1 MGIVIR
7 PRHSLKLFL
16 GLSLFLIASTRGADV
31 LNSVDPMI
39 GVTGPGSCVPGPCLP
54 NGSIHPSPDTLAPA
68 NGGYHRG
75 PNPQIVGFSQLHVQ
89 GTGGTKTYGNF
100 LISPQ
105 IGLAIDEP
113 AHASTVD
120 DEHAAAD
127 SYRVRLTKYGIGCEV
142 TPTAHA
148 AIYKFTFP
156 KSTDAHLLIDIARKL
171 DKTNALDT
179 GQVSIDPQT
188 GAITGG
194 GQFSGNWNPAPYTL
208 FFAAQVSKAPQ
219 SVGTWIDNAIHPN
232 VTDAATKKQR
242 LGVYLQWDTA
252 DNEIIYLKIAVSFIS
267 EARAAE
273 YLKTEIPEW
282 DFDAVQKQA
291 HARWQEM
298 LSLVTIDGA
307 SPQEQRLFYTALYHT
322 MIPPADRTGD
332 NPNWNSSAPFFDDYY
347 TLWDTFRTF
356 SPLMAIIRPDFVRDN
371 INAFIDRHE
380 HNGYVATAFIQG
392 KEYKVGQGGDEVD
405 NVIADA
411 YVKQIPGVDWEKA
424 YAILKY
430 NADHAR
436 TDDYR
441 NKGFVSVEGKH
452 DYCQRMK
459 SASGTLAFA
468 YADFSVAQVAKGL
481 GKTADYEKYLARSAN
496 WKNVW
501 DDSLSDADFTGFP
514 RSRHQDGHFAD
525 TPATK
530 GYNTD
535 FYEGTCWIYS
545 YFVPQD
551 IAGLIE
557 KMGGKEKFVERLQYA
572 LQNNLIDFSNEPS
585 FDTLW
590 WFCAAGRPD
599 LAGFWTDKL
608 KSLYT
613 PQGYPGDEDSGAM
626 SSLYIFLT
634 AGLYPI
640 TGQDIYY
647 LHGPRVPKIVFQLDN
662 QKTFTIIGHNASP
675 ENIYIQSASLNG
687 KPLNQPWIHHPDITT
702 GGTLE
707 FEMGNKPSNW
717 GH

>member
-1 MGIVIR
+1 MNPER
-7 PRHSLKLFL
+7 LL
-16 GLSLFLIASTRGADV
+16 GLIMLFVTIPVHAADV
-31 LNSVDPMI
+31 LDSIDPMI
-39 GVTGPGSCVPGPCLP
+39 GVTGAGSCVPGSCLP
-54 NGSIHPSPDTLAPA
+54 NGSIHPSPDTLQPA

-89 GTGGTKTYGNF
+89 GTGGTKSYGNF
-100 LISPQ
+100 LVSPQ
-105 IGLAIDEP
+105 IGLAIDE
-113 AHASTVD
+113 ASHASPAE
-120 DEHAAAD
+120 DEHAAPD
-127 SYRVRLTKYGIGCEV
+127 LYFVRLGKYRIRCQV

-156 KSTDAHLLIDIARKL
+156 KSDDAHLLIDVARKL
-171 DKTNALDT
+171 DKSAALDD
-179 GQVSIDPQT
+179 GHVSIDPKT
-188 GAITGG
+188 GVITGG

-208 FFAAQVSKAPQ
+208 FFAAQVSKAPK
-219 SVGTWIDNAIHPN
+219 SAGTWIDDAIHPN
-232 VTDAATKKQR
+232 IPDAAAKKQR
-242 LGVYLQWDTA
+242 LGAYLQWNTT
-252 DNEIIYLKIAVSFIS
+252 DNEVIYLKIAVSFVS

-273 YLKTEIPEW
+273 YLKKEIPEW
-282 DFDAVQKQA
+282 DFDGVQKQA
-291 HARWQEM
+291 QSRWRDA
-298 LSLVTIDGA
+298 LSAITIDGA
-307 SPQEQRLFYTALYHT
+307 SPQEQALFYTALYHT
-322 MIPPADRTGD
+322 MIPPRDRTGD
-332 NPNWNSSAPFFDDYY
+332 NPNWQSTDPFFDDHY

-356 SPLMAIIRPDFVRDN
+356 FPLMAIIRPDFVRDN
-371 INAFIDRHE
+371 VNAFIDRHE

-392 KEYKVGQGGDEVD
+392 KEYKVGQGGDEID

-424 YAILKY
+424 YALLKY

-452 DYCQRMK
+452 DYCSRMK

-481 GKTADYEKYLARSAN
+481 GKKDDYEKYLARSAN

-501 DDSLSDADFTGFP
+501 DDSLTDAGFSGFP

-545 YFVPQD
+545 YFVPED
-551 IAGLIE
+551 VPGMIE
-557 KMGGKEKFVERLQYA
+557 KMGGREKFVERLQYA
-572 LQNNLIDFSNEPS
+572 LNNNLIDFSNEPS

-599 LAGFWTDKL
+599 LAGFWTNKL

-613 PQGYPGDEDSGAM
+613 AQGYPGDEDSGAM
-626 SSLYIFLT
+626 SSLYIFLA

-640 TGQDIYY
+640 AGQDIYY
-647 LHGPRVPKIVFQLDN
+647 VHGPRIPKITFHLPGG
-662 QKTFTIIGHNASP
+662 KTFTVISQNASP
-675 ENIYIQSASLNG
+675 ENIYIQSAKLDG
-687 KPLNQPWIHHPDITT
+687 KPLDHPWIHHQDITA

-717 GH
+717 GQQ